1 MSFYVVV
8 PARYA
13 SSRLPGKPLADLA
26 GRPMVVRVAER
37 CAKSGATRVLVA
49 TDDERV
55 RDAVAD
61 QCEVVMTRADHP
73 SGTDRLQEVAERL
86 GLADDDI
93 VVNVQGDEPL
103 IPPAVID
110 QVAENLAA
118 HPECRMATLCE
129 PIERGIDLFN
139 PNICKVVFDANG
151 RALYFS
157 RAPIPWHRDAF
168 TQQPDPR
175 DIDMDPGYWW
185 RHIGI
190 YAYRVGFLH
199 QFVSWEPASMEMHES
214 LEQLRALANGVAIH
228 VAPAREPVPGG
239 VDTDMDLQ
247 RMRRHLRAEED
258 QG

>member
-26 GRPMVVRVAER
+26 GRPMVARVAER
-37 CAKSGATRVLVA
+37 CARSGASRVLVA

-55 RDAVAD
+55 RDAVGD
-61 QCEVVMTRADHP
+61 RCEVVMTRADHP
-73 SGTDRLQEVAERL
+73 SGTDRLQEVAEHL

-118 HPECRMATLCE
+118 NPECRMATLCE
-129 PIERGIDLFN
+129 PIERGADLFN
-139 PNICKVVFDANG
+139 PNVCKVVFDSDG

-157 RAPIPWHRDAF
+157 RAPIPWDREAF
-168 TQQPDPR
+168 SKQPDPLSLVVE
-175 DIDMDPGYWW
+175 PGYWW

-199 QFVSWEPASMEMHES
+199 QFVNWAPAPMEQLES

-228 VAPAREPVPGG
+228 VAPALEAVPGG
-239 VDTDMDLQ
+239 VDTETDLE
-247 RMRRHLRAEED
+247 RMRRHLREEED
-258 QG
+258 RG